1 MATMP
6 TRTDYAPL
14 AKTFD
19 RRYEVSD
26 YGGIGVALAE
36 FAAGASGP
44 VLEVGCGTG
53 HWLALLA
60 SHGHEVVGVEP
71 AAGMRALARERL
83 PGVTVHDAAA
93 ERLPLATGSVARVVV
108 VNAFHH
114 FGDRQTFLREAR
126 RVLAPGGGLLTVGL
140 DPHTGLDRWCVYDY
154 FEGTLAHDQRR
165 FAQCASIRAWM
176 EEAGF
181 TGAESRVVH
190 AWSSDVSAR
199 ELFERGLLDKSS
211 TSQLA
216 DLPDGVYERGVAAIR
231 DAMAKAEERGEELR
245 VPWDLRMWGT
255 SARV

>member
-1 MATMP
+1 MQ

-26 YGGIGVALAE
+26 YGGIGDAVAD

-60 SHGHEVVGVEP
+60 ARGHDVVGVEP
-71 AAGMRALARERL
+71 APGMRALARERL
-83 PGVTVHDAAA
+83 PGVTVHDASA
-93 ERLPLATGSVARVVV
+93 ERLPLDTGSVARVVV
-108 VNAFHH
+108 VNALHH
-114 FGDRQTFLREAR
+114 FADRQAFLREAR
-126 RVLAPGGGLLTVGL
+126 RVLASGGGLLTVGL
-140 DPHTGLDRWCVYDY
+140 DPHTGLDRWCVYDS

-165 FAQCASIRAWM
+165 FAPCATIRAWM
-176 EEAGF
+176 EDAGF

-190 AWSSDVSAR
+190 AWSSDASAR

-216 DLPDGVYERGVAAIR
+216 DLTDGAYERGIAAIR
-231 DAMAKAEERGEELR
+231 DAMAKSAARGEDLR
-245 VPWDLRMWGT
+245 LAWDLRMWGT